1 MARTIT
7 CTCGHVLTGADD
19 EELFRLGRQ
28 HANEAH
34 ADMNMSNERIRE
46 FIRADARD
54 A

>member
-7 CTCGHVLTGADD
+7 CTCGEVLTGVDD
-19 EELFRLGRQ
+19 EELFRLGRE

-34 ADMNMSNERIRE
+34 ADMNMSDDQIRE
-46 FIRADARD
+46 FIRSDARD